1 MSTCKLRF
9 PKARH
14 KPGPHLSAKLVMFP
28 ERRASSLDALAY
40 RNCLLQSCHLDYK
53 ECHQRRQ
60 HLLDIIMHSMLQAQG
75 HGCRKKKQSSTQ
87 QPSLLSGSTEASSSS
102 SIPSGSHCKIKAASA
117 FSLISGMLPATNM
130 YMSCNG
136 HKAQGDVLH
145 LWTRL
150 DRLDSTTSRRWLA
163 FTRSQNPMNRKLD
176 FLLGLHVQAP
186 AKQVQMLL
194 VSVRNYFTL

>member
-1 MSTCKLRF
+1 MHSHTETAYCNHVILTTKSATRDANIFLILLCIQCCKL
-9 PKARH
+9 KGMAV
-14 KPGPHLSAKLVMFP
+14 A
-28 ERRASSLDALAY
+28 
-40 RNCLLQSCHLDYK
+40 
-53 ECHQRRQ
+53 
-60 HLLDIIMHSMLQAQG
+60 
-75 HGCRKKKQSSTQ
+75 KKKQSSTQ

-150 DRLDSTTSRRWLA
+150 DRLDSTTSTRWLA
-163 FTRSQNPMNRKLD
+163 FTRSQIPMNRKLD

-194 VSVRNYFTL
+194 VSVRNDFTL